1 MSGEDLD
8 LEAMDQ
14 GTIYQRLQ
22 LAVDSLSLFCRI
34 CNTHSSCKAAAEAH
48 ERGNGHL
55 EKVDSRTHRMT
66 VIELGYPRSAHWCDF
81 CGKDVHDVA
90 AHVAGKGHCKAVK
103 VESNAWSARLAVRL
117 LCDELRRRDL
127 AVPEWCPER
136 LYLTQRG
143 RNAARGCSAT
153 ATAAGVDDRGLGGSM
168 FRAAAGAGVADRQ
181 VDASAGA
188 AVDRHVGDDA
198 GAAGRHV
205 SDDAGA
211 AGRHVDAGAG
221 AAAVGRHVDDD
232 AGAADRQGDVLDG
245 FVRASG
251 RNANDV
257 ALAMGLGLDRELAQM
272 SSGMKELAEVSS
284 TVVDGLGALRSSVEM
299 LMGNVRGRER
309 FEREMLVTLNTLS
322 EGMQSMAQQRSDF
335 ETNVVRSLDRVF
347 QELEALRAS
356 RLQATV
362 VLTEVGRE
370 QDQSG

>member
-22 LAVDSLSLFCRI
+22 LAVDSLSLFCRV

-153 ATAAGVDDRGLGGSM
+153 ATAAGVDDRGLSGSM
-168 FRAAAGAGVADRQ
+168 FRAAAGASAADRRVDASVGAAAADRH

-188 AVDRHVGDDA
+188 AAVD
-198 GAAGRHV
+198 
-205 SDDAGA
+205 
-211 AGRHVDAGAG
+211 
-221 AAAVGRHVDDD
+221 RHVDDD

-362 VLTEVGRE
+362 VLTEVGRK

>member
-48 ERGNGHL
+48 ERGSGHL
-55 EKVDSRTHRMT
+55 EKVDSRAHRMT
-66 VIELGYPRSAHWCDF
+66 VLELGYPRSAHWCDF

-143 RNAARGCSAT
+143 RNAARGCSAK

-181 VDASAGA
+181 VDVSAGS

-205 SDDAGA
+205 S
-211 AGRHVDAGAG
+211 
-221 AAAVGRHVDDD
+221 DD

-309 FEREMLVTLNTLS
+309 FEREMLVTLSTLS
-322 EGMQSMAQQRSDF
+322 EGMQSMAQQRRDF
-335 ETNVVRSLDRVF
+335 ETRMFR
-347 QELEALRAS
+347 ELEVLRAS
-356 RLQATV
+356 LARRDGLRLQATV
-362 VLTEVGRE
+362 VLAEVDRE

>member
-1 MSGEDLD
+1 MLG
-8 LEAMDQ
+8 
-14 GTIYQRLQ
+14 
-22 LAVDSLSLFCRI
+22 RI
-34 CNTHSSCKAAAEAH
+34 GFS
-48 ERGNGHL
+48 
-55 EKVDSRTHRMT
+55 
-66 VIELGYPRSAHWCDF
+66 
-81 CGKDVHDVA
+81 
-90 AHVAGKGHCKAVK
+90 
-103 VESNAWSARLAVRL
+103 VRL

-143 RNAARGCSAT
+143 RNAARECSAT
-153 ATAAGVDDRGLGGSM
+153 ATAAGVDDRGLSGSM
-168 FRAAAGAGVADRQ
+168 FRAATGASAADRR
-181 VDASAGA
+181 VDAS
-188 AVDRHVGDDA
+188 
-198 GAAGRHV
+198 
-205 SDDAGA
+205 
-211 AGRHVDAGAG
+211 AG

-284 TVVDGLGALRSSVEM
+284 TVVGGLGALRSSVEM

-322 EGMQSMAQQRSDF
+322 EGMQSMAQQRSDS
-335 ETNVVRSLDRVF
+335 EANVVRSLDRVF

-370 QDQSG
+370 QNQSG

>member
-1 MSGEDLD
+1 M
-8 LEAMDQ
+8 
-14 GTIYQRLQ
+14 
-22 LAVDSLSLFCRI
+22 
-34 CNTHSSCKAAAEAH
+34 
-48 ERGNGHL
+48 
-55 EKVDSRTHRMT
+55 
-66 VIELGYPRSAHWCDF
+66 IELGYPRSAHWCDF

-90 AHVAGKGHCKAVK
+90 AHIAGKGHCKAVK
-103 VESNAWSARLAVRL
+103 VESNAWSARLAVQL

-143 RNAARGCSAT
+143 RNAARGCSAK
-153 ATAAGVDDRGLGGSM
+153 ATAAGVDDRGLSGSM
-168 FRAAAGAGVADRQ
+168 FRAATGASAADRR

-188 AVDRHVGDDA
+188 AAVD
-198 GAAGRHV
+198 
-205 SDDAGA
+205 
-211 AGRHVDAGAG
+211 
-221 AAAVGRHVDDD
+221 RHVDDD

-335 ETNVVRSLDRVF
+335 ETHVVGSLGRVF

>member
-8 LEAMDQ
+8 IEAMDQ

-22 LAVDSLSLFCRI
+22 LAVDSLSLFCRV
-34 CNTHSSCKAAAEAH
+34 CNVHSSCKAAAEAH
-48 ERGNGHL
+48 ERSNGHL
-55 EKVDSRTHRMT
+55 EKMDSRAHRMT
-66 VIELGYPRSAHWCDF
+66 VIELGYSRPACWCDF

-90 AHVAGKGHCKAVK
+90 AHCAGKGHCKAVK

-117 LCDELRRRDL
+117 LCDELRRRGL
-127 AVPEWCPER
+127 VVPEWCPER

-153 ATAAGVDDRGLGGSM
+153 ATAAGVDDRGLSGSM
-168 FRAAAGAGVADRQ
+168 FRAAAGAGAADRRVDASVGAAAADRH

-188 AVDRHVGDDA
+188 ATAD
-198 GAAGRHV
+198 
-205 SDDAGA
+205 
-211 AGRHVDAGAG
+211 
-221 AAAVGRHVDDD
+221 RHVDDD

-309 FEREMLVTLNTLS
+309 FEREMLVTLSTLS
-322 EGMQSMAQQRSDF
+322 EGMQSMAQQRRDF
-335 ETNVVRSLDRVF
+335 ETRVF
-347 QELEALRAS
+347 RELEALRAS
-356 RLQATV
+356 LARRDGLRLQATV
-362 VLTEVGRE
+362 VLAEVGGE

>member
-90 AHVAGKGHCKAVK
+90 AHIAGKGHCKAVK

-117 LCDELRRRDL
+117 LCDELRRRGL

-143 RNAARGCSAT
+143 RNAARGCSAK
-153 ATAAGVDDRGLGGSM
+153 ATAAGVDDRGLSGSM
-168 FRAAAGAGVADRQ
+168 FRAATGASAADRR
-181 VDASAGA
+181 VDAS
-188 AVDRHVGDDA
+188 
-198 GAAGRHV
+198 
-205 SDDAGA
+205 
-211 AGRHVDAGAG
+211 AG

-284 TVVDGLGALRSSVEM
+284 TVVGGLGALRSSVEM

-322 EGMQSMAQQRSDF
+322 EGMQSMAQQRSDS
-335 ETNVVRSLDRVF
+335 EANVVRSLDRVF

>member
-309 FEREMLVTLNTLS
+309 FEREMLVTLSTLS
-322 EGMQSMAQQRSDF
+322 EGMQSMAQQRRDF
-335 ETNVVRSLDRVF
+335 ETRMFR
-347 QELEALRAS
+347 ELEALRAS
-356 RLQATV
+356 LARRDGLRLQATV
-362 VLTEVGRE
+362 VLAEVGGE